1 MTPYGRFSKGP
12 IFPFDDRCFDA
23 RANGVTGAVVPF
35 FRSSILKNHGFVED
49 QRRKLLS
56 TEIRSHWQARSI
68 GRSKEQI
75 FSAYF
80 SPSFPSAGRIR
91 RTRDEGAVPCAITL
105 KYSVKNSRFG
115 IRRSEIRGRN
125 LSSFNYQRKI
135 AP

>member
-56 TEIRSHWQARSI
+56 TEIRSRWQARSI

-75 FSAYF
+75 FFRLFFALVPLCGKDSSYT
-80 SPSFPSAGRIR
+80 R
-91 RTRDEGAVPCAITL
+91 RGGSTLRD
-105 KYSVKNSRFG
+105 Y
-115 IRRSEIRGRN
+115 SEIFGEKFSLWNSTERD
-125 LSSFNYQRKI
+125 
-135 AP
+135 

>member
-56 TEIRSHWQARSI
+56 TEIRI
-68 GRSKEQI
+68 GRPDLSVAVRNKF

-80 SPSFPSAGRIR
+80 SLSFPSAGRIR